1 MKNEAC
7 WISKKVSE
15 FLLFHAP
22 QFLTNSEHTVKG
34 YRDTLTLYFQFLQ
47 ESGISPTSLNHKHF
61 EREWIER
68 WIVLLKEKRHNSPAT
83 CNDRLSGM
91 RKFLEY
97 LAGKDISMEYLWQE
111 ARKINKQKCPKKK
124 VSGMSRT
131 AVAAILRE
139 PDVKTSI
146 GRRDLTFLSLL
157 YSTAAR
163 LDEIRSMTISQIHMD
178 ACRPNISIRGKGNKV
193 RTAFILPK
201 TKVLLR
207 AYIKEVHGSSP
218 DPDRLLFF
226 SRVGNSYSALTEA
239 ALDKRIKKYAVLAH
253 EVCKEV
259 PINAHAHQFRHAKS
273 SHWIEDGLNVMEVQA
288 LLGHEQIETTMKYY
302 LDITNIDKGK
312 ALATLETETDKQLDR
327 KWKNPDGSLV
337 DFCGLK
343 RKM

>member
-15 FLLFHAP
+15 FLLYHAP

-34 YRDTLTLYFQFLQ
+34 YRDALTLYFQFLQ
-47 ESGISPTSLNHKHF
+47 ESGINPTSLNHKHF

-68 WIVLLKEKRHNSPAT
+68 WMVWLKEKRHNSPAT

-97 LAGKDISMEYLWQE
+97 LAGKDISVEYLWQE
-111 ARKINKQKCPKKK
+111 ARKIKKQKCPKKK

-163 LDEIRSMTISQIHMD
+163 LDEIRSITISQIHLD

-201 TKVLLR
+201 TKALLM
-207 AYIKEVHGSSP
+207 AYIKEVHGFSP
-218 DPDRLLFF
+218 NPDRLLFF

-239 ALDKRIKKYAVLAH
+239 ALDKRIKKYAAMAH

-259 PINAHAHQFRHAKS
+259 PSNAHAHQFRHAKA

-288 LLGHEQIETTMKYY
+288 LLGHEQIETTMVY
-302 LDITNIDKGK
+302 LDVTNIDKGK

-343 RKM
+343 RKR

>member
-1 MKNEAC
+1 MKNESC
-7 WISKKVSE
+7 WIAKKVSE
-15 FLLFHAP
+15 FLLYHAP
-22 QFLTNSEHTVKG
+22 QFITNSEHTVKG
-34 YRDTLTLYFQFLQ
+34 YRDALTMYFQFLQ
-47 ESGISPTSLNHKHF
+47 ESGISPASLNHKYL
-61 EREWIER
+61 EREWIEG
-68 WIVLLKEKRHNSPAT
+68 WIVWLKEKRHNSPAT

-111 ARKINKQKCPKKK
+111 ARKIKKQKCPKTK
-124 VSGMSRT
+124 VSGMSRM
-131 AVAAILRE
+131 AVTAILQE

-163 LDEIRSMTISQIHMD
+163 LDEIRSITISQVHLD
-178 ACRPNISIRGKGNKV
+178 ACKPNISIRGKGNKV

-201 TKVLLR
+201 TMALLR
-207 AYIKEVHGSSP
+207 AYIKEVHGFSP
-218 DPDRLLFF
+218 VPERLLFY

-239 ALDKRIKKYAVLAH
+239 ALDKRIKKYAAMAH

-259 PINAHAHQFRHAKS
+259 PPNAHAHQFRHAKA

-288 LLGHEQIETTMKYY
+288 LLGHEQIETTMRY
-302 LDITNIDKGK
+302 LDISTIDKGK
-312 ALATLETETDKQLDR
+312 ALATLETEKDKQLDK

-337 DFCGLK
+337 DFCGLM
-343 RKM
+343 RKG

>member
-15 FLLFHAP
+15 FLLYHAP

-47 ESGISPTSLNHKHF
+47 ESGITPTSLNHKHL
-61 EREWIER
+61 EREWIGR
-68 WIVLLKEKRHNSPAT
+68 WMVWLKEKRHNSPAT

-97 LAGKDISMEYLWQE
+97 LAEKDISMEYLWQE
-111 ARKINKQKCPKKK
+111 ASKIKKQKCPKKK
-124 VSGMSRT
+124 VCGMSRT

-163 LDEIRSMTISQIHMD
+163 LDEIRSITISQIHLD
-178 ACRPNISIRGKGNKV
+178 ASRPNISIRGKGNKV

-201 TKVLLR
+201 TKALLR
-207 AYIKEVHGSSP
+207 AYIKEVHGFSP

-226 SRVGNSYSALTEA
+226 SRVGNSHSALTEVA
-239 ALDKRIKKYAVLAH
+239 WDKRIKKYAALAH

-259 PINAHAHQFRHAKS
+259 PFNAHAHQFRHAKA

-288 LLGHEQIETTMKYY
+288 LLGHEQIETTMRY

-343 RKM
+343 RKR